1 MLASWIGIDT
11 HGIGSAYI
19 VTDSRFSWCSTKTNH
34 VYDFGKKVFASKL
47 YPEIFGYVGDVLFP
61 SVVLSQLVDIIDSD
75 LLLDKDIDCSQK
87 SKIVC
92 DFLSEKISVYPRD
105 YLGSEISIIH
115 ISRDTIVRGYPKFYA
130 FQYSL
135 KKEGEWKAD
144 IIKMPEVS
152 GLLTVLGSGA
162 KEFLDNYKN
171 FQKGNNSDTSRNV
184 FHCFSHTLSN
194 MKYCSCGGA
203 PQLVGLYR
211 KPNSSGKHFG
221 IVYNG
226 QRYFLGS
233 PIQTAQFENIEWR
246 NELFEL
252 VDGKTMK
259 IFEDAERQ
267 PIGIKTS

>member
-1 MLASWIGIDT
+1 MLASWIGVDT

-34 VYDFGKKVFASKL
+34 VYDYGKKVFASKL

-61 SVVLSQLVDIIDSD
+61 SVVLSQLVDIIDSE
-75 LLLDKDIDCSQK
+75 LLFKKDISCIKK
-87 SKIVC
+87 SEIVY
-92 DFLSEKISVYPRD
+92 DFLSEKINVYPKD

-115 ISRDTIVRGYPKFYA
+115 ISRDTIVHGYPQFYA

-135 KKEGEWKAD
+135 KKEGEWQLD
-144 IIKMPEVS
+144 VIEMPNVS
-152 GLLTVLGSGA
+152 GLLTVLGSGS
-162 KEFLDNYKN
+162 KEFRNNYEN
-171 FQKGNNSDTSRNV
+171 FQKGNNSDTSRNT
-184 FHCFSHTLSN
+184 FHCFSYTLSN
-194 MKYCSCGGA
+194 IKCCSCGGA

-221 IVYNG
+221 IIYNG

-233 PIQTAQFENIEWR
+233 PIQTAQYQNIEWR

-252 VDGKTMK
+252 VDGETMV

>member
-19 VTDSRFSWCSTKTNH
+19 VTDSRFSWCTTKTNH
-34 VYDFGKKVFASKL
+34 VYDFGKKVFASKI

-75 LLLDKDIDCSQK
+75 ILFNKEIDCSQK
-87 SKIVC
+87 SKIVS
-92 DFLSEKISVYPRD
+92 DFLSEKINVYPKD

-115 ISRDTIVRGYPKFYA
+115 ITRDTLVHGYPNFYA

-135 KKEGEWKAD
+135 KEEGKWQVDVIE
-144 IIKMPEVS
+144 MPKVS
-152 GLLTVLGSGA
+152 GLLTVLGSGG
-162 KEFLDNYKN
+162 KEFSDNYKD

-184 FHCFSHTLSN
+184 FHCFSYTLSHITCR
-194 MKYCSCGGA
+194 YCGGA

-221 IVYNG
+221 IIYNG

-233 PIQTAQFENIEWR
+233 LIQTAQYENIEWR

-252 VDGKTMK
+252 VDGKTMT
-259 IFEDAERQ
+259 IFADAERQ